1 MKRHLTAY
9 PNEAG
14 DRESRL
20 NRRPVP
26 ITEDGFDGREDGE
39 PPAKDRPVAL
49 SSVTT
54 WTHTLMLSG
63 ELTYRSAHALEV
75 EIERLCS
82 AGVTGIT
89 LDLRGLD
96 EIDAIGAAVIA
107 FRCGLCQRRGYDFAL
122 ISGSREVRSAFEQAG
137 VAYLLPPDEQAAS
150 AVEPARA
157 FPLALAHS

>member
-14 DRESRL
+14 DRESRF
-20 NRRPVP
+20 NRRPVR
-26 ITEDGFDGREDGE
+26 IAEDRFDGREDGE
-39 PPAKDRPVAL
+39 PPGKERPVAL
-49 SSVTT
+49 ASVTT
-54 WTHTLMLSG
+54 WTHTLVLSG
-63 ELTYRSAHALEV
+63 ELTYRSAHSLEL
-75 EIERLCS
+75 EIERLCA

-89 LDLRGLD
+89 LDLRAID

-107 FRCGLCQRRGYDFAL
+107 FRCGLCQRRGYDFTL

-137 VAYLLPPDEQAAS
+137 VAYLLPPDQP
-150 AVEPARA
+150 AVVPAEPARP